1 MAEKLRI
8 PKHLGIILD
17 GNRRFAKKISK
28 LSWEGHAYGANT
40 FRNFLDWCKELGMK
54 ELTIYTLS
62 AQNLQRSKIEVDT
75 LIKLV
80 KERFSYFLTDKGFV
94 ELEQDQVKINFIGRT
109 NLLPKDI
116 QKMIFELEE
125 KTKDFNVFVI
135 NFAMA
140 YGGREEIV
148 DAVKKIVED
157 IASGKLSKEDIN
169 TELFGG
175 YLYLNSEP
183 NLIIRPSGAI
193 RTSNFLPWQSIYSE
207 WVFIDKLWP
216 EFTKEDLIYCLQEF
230 SSRERR
236 FGK

>member
-1 MAEKLRI
+1 MAENLKI

-17 GNRRFAKKISK
+17 GNRRFAKKIAK
-28 LSWEGHAYGANT
+28 NPWEGHAYGADT
-40 FRNFLDWCKELGMK
+40 FRKFLDWSKELEIK

-75 LIKLV
+75 LINVIVDK
-80 KERFSYFLTDKGFV
+80 FSYFLTDKGFA
-94 ELEQDQVKINFIGRT
+94 ELEQDQVKINFIGRI
-109 NLLPKDI
+109 NLLPENI
-116 QKMIFELEE
+116 QKLIFELEE
-125 KTKDFNVFVI
+125 RTKNFNNFKLH
-135 NFAMA
+135 FAMA

-148 DAVKKIVED
+148 DAVKKIVD
-157 IASGKLSKEDIN
+157 DVASGKLSREDIN
-169 TELFGG
+169 TELFGE

-183 NLIIRPSGAI
+183 DLIIRPSGAI

-207 WVFIDKLWP
+207 WVFINKLWP
-216 EFTKEDLIYCLQEF
+216 EFTKEDLISCLEEF